1 MREEFSFVYKGT
13 TICFVQLYGDCWI
26 CSLPSFVANQLK
38 KKVSTLTELSID
50 ELELPVRMSNV
61 LKAANMM
68 TVYDVMERNENYIR
82 RLPNCGETSI
92 KALKAALL
100 NIGLELRR

>member
-13 TICFVQLYGDCWI
+13 TICFVKLYGDCWI
-26 CSLPSFVANQLK
+26 CSLPGLVANQLK
-38 KKVSTLTELSID
+38 KKVSTLADLSID

-68 TVYDVMERNENYIR
+68 TVYDIMERNENYIR